1 MALAAARFLPIAQ
14 SAQLTLEGSTAPA
27 GLTLRLRATVP
38 GAAVSVT
45 DVSVS
50 LDGVSTP
57 ARRQADGSWLVPLRP
72 ARTARD
78 GKLDVLVVHDGI
90 REVLSS
96 RIAPPPA
103 GSSGSDSGSGSGS
116 GMLREHKQ
124 LAWWILNIAIVL
136 IAAIAISR
144 RMS

>member
-1 MALAAARFLPIAQ
+1 M
-14 SAQLTLEGSTAPA
+14 APA
-27 GLTLRLRATVP
+27 GLALRLRATVP
-38 GAAVSVT
+38 GAALSVT

-57 ARRQADGSWLVPLRP
+57 ARRQADGSWFVPLP
-72 ARTARD
+72 SSRTARD
-78 GKLDVLVVHDGI
+78 GKLDVFVLHDGI
-90 REVLSS
+90 REVLSG

-103 GSSGSDSGSGSGS
+103 GSAGSGSS
-116 GMLREHKQ
+116 VLREHKQ
-124 LAWWILNIAIVL
+124 LAWWILNIVIVL

>member
-1 MALAAARFLPIAQ
+1 M
-14 SAQLTLEGSTAPA
+14 APA
-27 GLTLRLRATVP
+27 GLALRLRATVA
-38 GAAVSVT
+38 GAALSVT

-50 LDGVSTP
+50 LDGVSAP
-57 ARRQADGSWLVPLRP
+57 ARRQADGSWFVPLPP
-72 ARTARD
+72 APVARD
-78 GKLDVLVVHDGI
+78 GKLDVFVLHDGI
-90 REVLSS
+90 REVLSG

-103 GSSGSDSGSGSGS
+103 GSADSGRGSGSGV
-116 GMLREHKQ
+116 LREHKQ